1 MMKMVFIFQQIALNK
16 PKIKLS
22 TNSIFILIYYKD
34 YK

>member
-1 MMKMVFIFQQIALNK
+1 MMKMVFIFQIALNK